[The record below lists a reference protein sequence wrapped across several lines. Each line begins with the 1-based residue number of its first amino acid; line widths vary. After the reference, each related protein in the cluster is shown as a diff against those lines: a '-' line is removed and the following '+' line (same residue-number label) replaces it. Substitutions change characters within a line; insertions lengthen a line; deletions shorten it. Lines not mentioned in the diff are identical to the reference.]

1 MIFTFIGA
9 ALLMI
14 VAALAFVVPPFL
26 RARDNKSADTQ
37 RAENIAAA
45 KERLKEVQAR
55 KDAGEIDAA
64 AAEEYERE
72 IRHQLVAE
80 AGDEKTA
87 ADSPPPRA
95 DWQGALAAAIFI
107 LTIAPAFYLLAGS
120 PQLITQQEQQQHP
133 HAAEIAEILITASER
148 ARARGDDERAAELRN
163 RAREILT
170 TSGERQ
176 RQIIRAILAQVQQS
190 QTRETQPP
198 PPTMS
203 QNDNANEDNGEGVK
217 AVVILSEELSAQ
229 DSHRVFIFA
238 RAEQGPRMPL
248 AIFDFTVAQLP
259 VTVLLNDSAAMTPAA
274 KMSAF
279 ESYIIVAR
287 VSKTGEA
294 RQQSGDFFGETRA
307 EPGDSVT
314 VRIDKIAP

>member
-26 RARDNKSADTQ
+26 RARENKSADSQ

-72 IRHQLVAE
+72 IRHQLIAE
-80 AGDEKTA
+80 AGDEKI
-87 ADSPPPRA
+87 DDNQPPPRA

-148 ARARGDDERAAELRN
+148 ARAGGDNERAAELRN
-163 RAREILT
+163 QAREILT

-198 PPTMS
+198 PTMS
-203 QNDNANEDNGEGVK
+203 QNENTNEDNGEGVK
-217 AVVILSEELSAQ
+217 AVVVLSEKLSAQ
-229 DSHRVFIFA
+229 ESHRVFIFA

-259 VTVLLNDSAAMTPAA
+259 VTVFLNDSAAMTPAA

-287 VSKTGEA
+287 VSKSGEA
-294 RQQSGDFFGETRA
+294 RRQSGDFFGETRA

>member
-26 RARDNKSADTQ
+26 RARENKSEGSQ

-72 IRHQLVAE
+72 IRHQLIAE
-80 AGDEKTA
+80 AGDEKI
-87 ADSPPPRA
+87 DDNQPPPRA

-148 ARARGDDERAAELRN
+148 ARARGDNERAAELRN
-163 RAREILT
+163 QAREILT

-176 RQIIRAILAQVQQS
+176 RQIIRAILAQVQAREM
-190 QTRETQPP
+190 QTPP
-198 PPTMS
+198 PSPSSPSSPNMQDDS
-203 QNDNANEDNGEGVK
+203 DGVK
-217 AVVILSEELSAQ
+217 AVVVLSEELSASP
-229 DSHRVFIFA
+229 SHRVFIFA

-287 VSKTGEA
+287 VSKSGEA

>member
-26 RARDNKSADTQ
+26 RARENKSEGSQ

-55 KDAGEIDAA
+55 KDAGEIDTA

-72 IRHQLVAE
+72 IRHQLIAE
-80 AGDEKTA
+80 AGDEKPA
-87 ADSPPPRA
+87 ADPPPPRA

-148 ARARGDDERAAELRN
+148 ARARGDNERAAELRN
-163 RAREILT
+163 QAREILT

-176 RQIIRAILAQVQQS
+176 RQIIRAILAQVQESQS
-190 QTRETQPP
+190 
-198 PPTMS
+198 PPTPPAAGA
-203 QNDNANEDNGEGVK
+203 QNENAQQEDNGEGVK

-259 VTVLLNDSAAMTPAA
+259 VTVFLNDSAAMTPAA
-274 KMSAF
+274 KMSGF

-287 VSKTGEA
+287 VSKSGEA

-307 EPGDSVT
+307 EPGDSIT

>member
-26 RARDNKSADTQ
+26 RARENKSADTQ

-72 IRHQLVAE
+72 IRHQLIAE
-80 AGDEKTA
+80 AGDEKTET
-87 ADSPPPRA
+87 DTPPPRA

-148 ARARGDDERAAELRN
+148 ARARGDNERAAELRN
-163 RAREILT
+163 QAREILT

-176 RQIIRAILAQVQQS
+176 RQIIRAILAQVQAREM
-190 QTRETQPP
+190 QTPP
-198 PPTMS
+198 PSPSSPSSPNMQDDS
-203 QNDNANEDNGEGVK
+203 DGVK
-217 AVVILSEELSAQ
+217 AVVVLSEELSASP
-229 DSHRVFIFA
+229 SHRVFIFA

-274 KMSAF
+274 KMSGF

-287 VSKTGEA
+287 VSQSGEA

>member
-163 RAREILT
+163 QAREILT
-170 TSGERQ
+170 TGGERQ
-176 RQIIRAILAQVQQS
+176 RQIIRAILAQVQAREM
-190 QTRETQPP
+190 QTPP
-198 PPTMS
+198 PSPSSPSSPNM
-203 QNDNANEDNGEGVK
+203 QDDGDGVK
-217 AVVILSEELSAQ
+217 AVVVLSEELSASPS
-229 DSHRVFIFA
+229 DRVFIFA

>member
-80 AGDEKTA
+80 AGDEKI
-87 ADSPPPRA
+87 DDNQPPPRA

-163 RAREILT
+163 QAREILT
-170 TSGERQ
+170 TGGERQ
-176 RQIIRAILAQVQQS
+176 RQIIRAILAQVQAREM
-190 QTRETQPP
+190 QTPP
-198 PPTMS
+198 PSPSSPSSPNM
-203 QNDNANEDNGEGVK
+203 QDDGDGVK
-217 AVVILSEELSAQ
+217 AVVVLSEELSASPS
-229 DSHRVFIFA
+229 DRVFIFA